1 MRVSFFRP
9 PNRPTPPRIARDEI
23 DVPPPNEIDEGE
35 PQPKWR
41 TVGLPVMMVVVVI
54 AMVALM
60 LRTGRQFN
68 PMYIMFPMM
77 MLLGV
82 GGMALNGAGGG
93 GTSRAQ
99 VLADRKSSTRA
110 LSVTREKAF
119 ARGLSMHE
127 GLQYFY
133 PDPVMLPSLIG
144 TERMWEV
151 MPTSD
156 EFTALRYG
164 LGEVE
169 LAARIVVPEAPP
181 GEFLEPVSWVTTVR
195 FLRHQSTVRGM
206 PVALTASR
214 FPVIGFTGDRDVAL
228 GLVRAMLLHAV
239 VTHGPDNLA
248 IVALTDEPDGA
259 QWSWLKWLP
268 HNQHPFELDR
278 LGSARMSYFDWS
290 TLTKGVG
297 ADEESGR
304 EGVADFETNFDPNR
318 EITSDGYRHVLVVVD
333 SAVPDKLIDS
343 AITPLG
349 NVTWLLIDPPANAL
363 TADDG
368 ITLRCDTDGS
378 VWRSE
383 AERPTAEPIR
393 VAMADQVSVGDA
405 RTVARQLARFEV
417 ATLRNMSRATKQVER
432 GRDWGSLMRLRDPG
446 ALDPME
452 TWGVITR
459 YTDRRRLRIPIGFT
473 QSGDRLELDIKQAAE
488 GGTGPHG
495 QLLGATGSGKSE
507 FLRNVVANGSITHSP
522 DMLNW
527 LLVDYKGGAT
537 FLDMGDLPHVSAVI
551 TNMEQE
557 AHLVGRMREMLN
569 GEIERRYVILRE
581 ANERFARSDIKD
593 IRDYEIQR
601 ERGADLPPLPS
612 LVVIIDEWAEL
623 LQTHPDFGDLFKRIG
638 RVGRSVGIHLFFAS
652 QTLETAGRTSGLEAN
667 IGFKIGLKT
676 LTAGDSRALLD
687 GSDAA
692 FRLPGQP
699 GHGVLKVTGGDM
711 ATFYSGWTG
720 AAYFPPAAPVED
732 RLQRN
737 GESLNSD
744 AFGPQPF
751 TAAAQPLPSTGIPVE
766 LTTPE
771 RSEDEINAAP
781 TVFTTVV
788 ERLKLGTAKRP
799 YRMWLPPLI
808 TNPLDAVDPGLK
820 EWIAP
825 VDSSLPKLT
834 VPFGLFDDPAHHAQ
848 PQWLLDVTGNALIT
862 GGSQMGKS
870 TAVKTLVASLALSN
884 TPQQVQMYI
893 VDYAGGGLGPLA
905 LLPHVGTVATRA
917 EPDAINRMLVQLKT
931 LITDRERLFREHGI
945 GTIAEYRKLRTQ
957 PDSPYPATDPYGD
970 VYLIIDGWDAAV
982 AAGAVLHFRG
992 GEVEALI
999 SGALNYGVHLVL
1011 TTARTVE
1018 MRGIEPHIHTF
1029 VELHSDSEM
1038 SRIKAA
1044 LAKLRRHEPGH
1055 AITTGSELQGLIALP
1070 RIDGVSDAASVG
1082 DGLAELVRTVARS
1095 FAAGAERVRT
1105 LPISLVRNDLAAM
1118 VPPMGDDPRRRL
1130 RLPLGIRES
1139 TLGVAYAEMYRE
1151 PHLAIYG
1158 EPKSGKSEL
1167 IGTIVEGI
1175 SRQFATHDDAVI
1187 VLVDPRSR
1195 HLGCIDEKNVVATVR
1210 RDEELEP
1217 AINALIDRY
1226 DLTSRTVPAGITA
1239 AERKARSWWQGP
1251 EIFIVI
1257 DDYQIVAPRHSSPP
1271 VHELAPWM
1279 RNDALARGFH
1289 FVIAR
1294 NSQGLM
1300 MSEHSDPILK
1310 QLAEDRAPAVLLSA
1324 DKFDGAVG
1332 ETKFERFGIPGRARY
1347 VETAFGRT
1355 ERIQAAWSGVPEA
1368 EFDDFADFPD

>member
-9 PNRPTPPRIARDEI
+9 PNKPSPPRIARDEI
-23 DVPPPNEIDEGE
+23 EVPPPKEIDEGE

-60 LRTGRQFN
+60 LRTGRTFN
-68 PMYIMFPMM
+68 PLYILFPLM
-77 MLLGV
+77 MLMGV
-82 GGMALNGAGGG
+82 GGMALNGGGGG
-93 GTSRAQ
+93 GTSKAQ
-99 VLADRKSSTRA
+99 ILADRKSSTRA

-133 PDPVMLPSLIG
+133 PDPVTLPSLIG

-214 FPVIGFTGDRDVAL
+214 FPVIGVTGERDVAL
-228 GLVRAMLLHAV
+228 GMVRAMVLHAA

-248 IVALTDEPDGA
+248 IAALTDDPDGVA
-259 QWSWLKWLP
+259 WSWLKWLP
-268 HNQHPFELDR
+268 HSQHPSEIDR
-278 LGSARMSYFDWS
+278 LGKARMLYSDWS
-290 TLTKGVG
+290 TLTKGLG
-297 ADEESGR
+297 ADEESDR
-304 EGVADFETNFDPNR
+304 EGVVDFDTNFDSNR

-333 SAVPDKLIDS
+333 SAIPDKLIDS
-343 AITPLG
+343 AITPLA
-349 NVTWLLIDPPANAL
+349 NVTWLLIDPPLNAL
-363 TADDG
+363 TADEG
-368 ITLRCDTDGS
+368 ITLRCDPDGS

-383 AERPTAEPIR
+383 AERPLAEPIR
-393 VAMADQVSVGDA
+393 VAMADQVGIGDA

-417 ATLRNMSRATKQVER
+417 ATLLNMTRATKQVER
-432 GRDWGSLMRLRDPG
+432 GRDWGALMRVRDPG

-452 TWGVITR
+452 TWSAITR

-473 QSGDRLELDIKQAAE
+473 PSGDRLELDLKQAAE

-522 DMLNW
+522 DLLNW

-569 GEIERRYVILRE
+569 GEIERRYVILRD
-581 ANERFARSDIKD
+581 ANERFPRTDIKD

-623 LQTHPDFGDLFKRIG
+623 LQTHPDFGELFKRIG
-638 RVGRSVGIHLFFAS
+638 RVGRSVGVHLLFAS
-652 QTLETAGRTSGLEAN
+652 QTLEAAGRTSGLEAN
-667 IGFKIGLKT
+667 IGYKIGLKT
-676 LTAGDSRALLD
+676 LTASDSRSLLD

-711 ATFYSGWTG
+711 TTFYSGWTG
-720 AAYFPPAAPVED
+720 APYFPPAATIDHPEQSGTQAHSAETID
-732 RLQRN
+732 
-737 GESLNSD
+737 
-744 AFGPQPF
+744 PQPF
-751 TAAAQPLPSTGIPVE
+751 TAARQPLPDAGTPVE
-766 LTTPE
+766 LPDPH

-788 ERLKLGTAKRP
+788 ERLKLGTATKP
-799 YRMWLPPLI
+799 YRMWLPPL
-808 TNPLDAVDPGLK
+808 TATTLDDVDPGLK
-820 EWIAP
+820 EWVAP
-825 VDSSLPKLT
+825 VNTSMPRLT
-834 VPFGLFDDPAHHAQ
+834 VPFGLFDDPARHAQ
-848 PQWLLDVTGNALIT
+848 PAWLLDLSGNVLIT
-862 GGSQMGKS
+862 GGSQTGKS
-870 TAVKTLVASLALSN
+870 TAVKTLVTSLALNN
-884 TPQQVQMYI
+884 TAEQVQMYI
-893 VDYAGGGLGPLA
+893 VDYAGGGLGPLGE
-905 LLPHVGTVATRA
+905 LPHVGSVATRA
-917 EPDAINRMLVQLKT
+917 EPDAVNRMLVQLQT
-931 LITDRERLFREHGI
+931 LIIDRERLFREHGI
-945 GTIAEYRKLRTQ
+945 GTIADYRTLRAQ
-957 PDSPYPATDPYGD
+957 PDTPLRASDPYGD

-982 AAGAVLHFRG
+982 ATGAVLNYRG
-992 GEVEALI
+992 AEVEALI
-999 SGALNYGVHLVL
+999 SGALNYGVHLIL

-1029 VELHSDSEM
+1029 IELHSDSEM
-1038 SRIKAA
+1038 SRVKAA
-1044 LAKLRRHEPGH
+1044 LAKKRRHEPGH
-1055 AITTGSELQGLIALP
+1055 AITTDSELQGLVALP
-1070 RIDGVSDAASVG
+1070 RIDGVPDPNSVG
-1082 DGLAELVRTVARS
+1082 AGLSSLIATVARCS
-1095 FAAGAERVRT
+1095 STGAERVRT
-1105 LPISLVRNDLAAM
+1105 LPVSLTRAEMAPS
-1118 VPPMGDDPRRRL
+1118 VPSQDGDPRRRL
-1130 RLPLGIRES
+1130 RLPIGVRES

-1151 PHLAIYG
+1151 PHLVIYG

-1167 IGTIVEGI
+1167 VGTIIDSI
-1175 SRQFATHDDAVI
+1175 SRQFPTMDDAAI
-1187 VLVDPRSR
+1187 VLIDPRSR
-1195 HLGCIDEKNVVATVR
+1195 HLGCIDEKNLFATVR
-1210 RDEELEP
+1210 RDSELESV
-1217 AINALIDRY
+1217 INTLNDAY
-1226 DLTSRTVPAGITA
+1226 DMASRTVPTGVTA

-1251 EIFIVI
+1251 EIFVVI
-1257 DDYQIVAPRHSSPP
+1257 DDYQIVAPRHASPA
-1271 VHELAPWM
+1271 VHNLVPWV
-1279 RNDALARGFH
+1279 RNDSLARGLH
-1289 FVIAR
+1289 FVVAR

-1300 MSEHSDPILK
+1300 LAEYSDPIIK
-1310 QLAEDRAPAVLLSA
+1310 QLGEDRVPAVLLSA
-1324 DKFDGAVG
+1324 DKYDGGVG
-1332 ETKFERFGIPGRARY
+1332 ETKFERFGIPGRGRY

-1355 ERIQAAWSGVPEA
+1355 ERIQVAWSGLAEA
-1368 EFDDFADFPD
+1368 DVVEDFGD